1 MANASEALS
10 RHPKIAQRLRH
21 ERCRF
26 LRQQRVPLE
35 KIAEEVGLSVKHVSR
50 ITADLT
56 NRKRRIDVPAW
67 VPNELRLAYV
77 QIGQNRGEHDA
88 AAMCRKMKAQLA
100 EGVKFTHGVTSWSA
114 R

>member
-1 MANASEALS
+1 MPNASEAFS
-10 RHPKIAQRLRH
+10 QHPKIAQRLRH

-26 LRQQRVPLE
+26 LREQDVRLE
-35 KIAEEVGLSVKHVSR
+35 TIAEEVGLSVKHVSR

-56 NRKRRIDVPAW
+56 SRKRRIDVPAW

-77 QIGQNRGEHDA
+77 QIGQSRGEHDA

-100 EGVKFTHGVTSWSA
+100 QGVKFTHGVTPWCT